1 MGLQAM
7 SVEFWVVVG
16 LMVLA
21 TVLLSSFLASLYR
34 KIGRAHV

>member
-7 SVEFWVVVG
+7 SVEFWVVIG

-21 TVLLSSFLASLYR
+21 IALLGSFLASL
-34 KIGRAHV
+34 